1 MNIVEP
7 IVREFENIDWE
18 PRLARRTM
26 RMKSS
31 VIRELLKLTVQPGV
45 ISFAGGLPAPEFF
58 PVCEFEEAYR
68 FVLRHQGQTALQY
81 SPTEGYAP
89 LKEWLAVTMSEYG
102 IWVEPENMLMVSG
115 SQQGLDLI
123 GKLFIDPGTCIIT
136 SAPTYLGALQ
146 AWNAYQ
152 ARYGTVPVDGDGM
165 CVDELPAILDEEP
178 LAKCVYV
185 LPNFHNPAGTTLP
198 LERRVRL
205 VEIARQYD
213 VVIIEDDPYGELRYE
228 GEDISPIFRLA
239 PERTIYLSTFSKTLA
254 PGIRL
259 AWVVA
264 PKPII
269 ARLVQAKQG
278 ADLHTGT
285 FVQMVANDICQRGF
299 LRQHVKRLRCGYR
312 KRRDAMLEALEEHW
326 PEETSWTHPQGGLFL
341 WARTSESINTR
352 DFLEKAVAAKVAYV
366 PGFAFYPGEEGG
378 EHAMRLNFTNA
389 NEEMINEGVYRLG
402 LAMKQELVRYQGGMG

>member
-1 MNIVEP
+1 MNAVEP
-7 IVREFENIDWE
+7 IIRQVANIDWA
-18 PRLARRTM
+18 PRLARRTR
-26 RMKSS
+26 RMQSS
-31 VIRELLKLTVQPGV
+31 VIRELLKLTAQPDV

-58 PVCEFEEAYR
+58 PVREFEEACH
-68 FVLRHQGQTALQY
+68 FVLRHQGQIALQY
-81 SPTEGYAP
+81 SPTEGYPP
-89 LKEWLAVTMSEYG
+89 LKEWLAVTMSKYD
-102 IWVEPENMLMVSG
+102 IWVEPENILMVSG
-115 SQQGLDLI
+115 SQQGLDLV
-123 GKLFIDPGTCIIT
+123 GKLFVDPGTCIIT

-152 ARYGTVPVDGDGM
+152 ARYRTVPLDGDGM
-165 CVDELPAILDEEP
+165 CVDELPAILDEGP
-178 LAKCVYV
+178 PAKYIYV

-213 VVIIEDDPYGELRYE
+213 LVIIEDDPYGELRYE

-269 ARLVQAKQG
+269 TRFVQAKQG
-278 ADLHTGT
+278 ADLHTST
-285 FVQMVANDICQRGF
+285 FVQMVVNDICQRGF
-299 LRQHVKRLRCGYR
+299 LRQHVKRLRHGYR
-312 KRRDAMLEALEEHW
+312 ERRDTMLEALEEHW
-326 PEETSWTHPQGGLFL
+326 PEETSWAHPQGGLFL
-341 WARTSESINTR
+341 WAHTSERINTR
-352 DFLEKAVAAKVAYV
+352 DFLETAVAAKVAFV

-378 EHAMRLNFTNA
+378 AHAMRLNFSNA
-389 NEEMINEGVYRLG
+389 NEEMINEGIYRLG
-402 LAMKQELVRYQGGMG
+402 VVMKQELARYQGGMG